1 MCCRFAT
8 PILVVLLGVLLG
20 LNTMLPAAPLPD
32 SAKTPAISALVYVG
46 LGKNDPDNAK
56 RIDKAIADL
65 RSYGSSSAVR
75 DPKVK
80 ALRIVREKDPIVALG
95 SIERD
100 KWAESN
106 TRVANLDGTAVVRV
120 WFTDGSPEEQVLIVN
135 AIARAYVEYQQDLA
149 RRALPE
155 LEKDKARFKVQQES
169 AGVRVTEKDEREFRR
184 QEEALRHPPH
194 VIEWASLPE
203 RP

>member
-1 MCCRFAT
+1 MCYRFAT
-8 PILVVLLGVLLG
+8 LTLVVLLGVLLG
-20 LNTMLPAAPLPD
+20 LNTMLRATPLPD
-32 SAKTPAISALVYVG
+32 SAKTPAIYALVYVG
-46 LGKNDPDNAK
+46 LGKGDPENAK
-56 RIDKAIADL
+56 RIEAALHNL
-65 RSYGSSSAVR
+65 RTCSSDAVR

-80 ALRIVREKDPIVALG
+80 ALPIVQEQEKKLG
-95 SIERD
+95 WIERD

-106 TRVANLDGTAVVRV
+106 TRVRNLDGTAVVRV

-135 AIARAYVEYQQDLA
+135 AIARAYVETRQDLA
-149 RRALPE
+149 RRALKE
-155 LEKDKARFKVQQES
+155 LEIYKARFKVQQEA

-203 RP
+203 KP